1 MKTSTKQL
9 VAIVLSAVMMSS
21 ALGVVGAQETR
32 QQVETP
38 TDAGATVVLSDQTT
52 DGTSV
57 TVDSVN
63 VSDGGFVVIHDDS
76 LLDGDVTGSVIG
88 VSEYLEPGENENVTV
103 TLFDGVPGA
112 AFNRTELSG
121 NETLIAMP
129 HRDTNANE
137 TYDFVATNGSADGPY
152 AANGT
157 AITSTANVTVE
168 AAEPPETTGES
179 FVVTSLTAPE
189 VVVRGD
195 TLSVNASIENPND
208 EADTQT
214 VEYRFDGNVSGRD
227 RISLDAGESTNV
239 TSTVDTSTIE
249 SGNYIHGV
257 YTRSAGQPAQVRV
270 VDEIVPF
277 GVTGLTA
284 PESVTAGDNVTVNAT
299 VSNPNDFPLERSIQF
314 RFDGDLVETRNV
326 DLDGESS
333 TTVQFRVNTE
343 GTPPGTYIHSV
354 FSSELG
360 QDAIIT
366 VESPGDDA
374 EDSPEEGD
382 ESEDGDEAED
392 DDDAESG
399 NDAGDGAE
407 NGDDAEDGAENGDD
421 ADDGAENG
429 DDAEDDDDT
438 EGGDDAG
445 DGDEAGEE
453 PEDGDADDGAEDGDE
468 AEDGDDAGDGDEAG
482 EEPEDGDEAEDDDD
496 TEDGNDADDGAEDG
510 DEAEDGDADD
520 EAENGGDTEENDE
533 DGGEGTEDD
542 SGEEQPETPDG
553 G

>member
-9 VAIVLSAVMMSS
+9 IAIVLSAVMMSS

-38 TDAGATVVLSDQTT
+38 IDAGATVAFSDQTT

-112 AFNRTELSG
+112 TFNRTELSG

-157 AITSTANVTVE
+157 AVTSTANVTVE

-189 VVVRGD
+189 IVVRGD
-195 TLSVNASIENPND
+195 TLSVTATIENPND

-214 VEYRFDGNVSGRD
+214 VDYRFNGNVSGRD
-227 RISLDAGESTNV
+227 RISLNAGESTNI
-239 TSTVDTSTIE
+239 TPTVDTSIIA
-249 SGNYIHGV
+249 SGNYVHGV

-314 RFDGDLVETRNV
+314 RFDGDLVETQNV

-333 TTVQFRVNTE
+333 TTVQFQVNTE

-354 FSSELG
+354 FSSEFG

-374 EDSPEEGD
+374 EDGPED
-382 ESEDGDEAED
+382 
-392 DDDAESG
+392 
-399 NDAGDGAE
+399 GDGAE
-407 NGDDAEDGAENGDD
+407 DG
-421 ADDGAENG
+421 
-429 DDAEDDDDT
+429 
-438 EGGDDAG
+438 DAG
-445 DGDEAGEE
+445 DGDEATEEPEDGDAGDGAEDGDDADDGDEATEEPEDDDGAEDGDGAGDGDEATEEPEDGDGAEDGDDADDGDEATEE
-453 PEDGDADDGAEDGDE
+453 PEDGDADDGAEDGD
-468 AEDGDDAGDGDEAG
+468 AGDGDEAT
-482 EEPEDGDEAEDDDD
+482 EEPEDG
-496 TEDGNDADDGAEDG
+496 DADDGAEDS
-510 DEAEDGDADD
+510 DQTEDGDQ
-520 EAENGGDTEENDE
+520 TEGNDE

-542 SGEEQPETPDG
+542 SGEEQPATPDG